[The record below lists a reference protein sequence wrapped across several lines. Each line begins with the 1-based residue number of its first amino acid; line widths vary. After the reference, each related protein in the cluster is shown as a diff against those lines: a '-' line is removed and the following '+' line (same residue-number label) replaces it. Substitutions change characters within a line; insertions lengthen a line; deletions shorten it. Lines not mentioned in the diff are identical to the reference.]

1 MCSTG
6 DEKNKQFR
14 HSQIYSINLQ
24 KNFSGF
30 NLKPKGLRLA
40 LLRGDVVS
48 KEAKSVHLL
57 VVGNK
62 VDCERLR
69 KKYRKSRAGS
79 GIDGQDKGIERGK
92 LGRKERDTL

>member
-1 MCSTG
+1 MCSTVN
-6 DEKNKQFR
+6 EKNKQFR

-24 KNFSGF
+24 KNFTGF

-57 VVGNK
+57 VVGTAGVYNYLSLLCK
-62 VDCERLR
+62 LSSRIP
-69 KKYRKSRAGS
+69 KKYHYQGVN
-79 GIDGQDKGIERGK
+79 
-92 LGRKERDTL
+92 